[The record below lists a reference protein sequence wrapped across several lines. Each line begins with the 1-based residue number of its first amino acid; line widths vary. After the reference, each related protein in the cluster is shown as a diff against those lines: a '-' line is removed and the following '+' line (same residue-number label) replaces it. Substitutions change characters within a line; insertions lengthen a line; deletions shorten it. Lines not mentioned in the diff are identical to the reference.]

1 MVFLKKVTVYYYG
14 SFAQTHRG
22 HGTDYAI
29 AAGIMGL
36 AADDYRVPNAI
47 KLARKRGIDIRF
59 VEEEGDS
66 PIGHP
71 NTALLDLKT
80 DDRSVKLIGCSIGGG
95 TIEIRG
101 IEIFGIKM
109 DISGP
114 LPIIIYKIPFNKL
127 YCATELMNYLNKVA
141 PYNKQQSFN
150 GTGFVLYEFDIIN
163 YISPQIVNSLHKKYP
178 GIICL

>member
-1 MVFLKKVTVYYYG
+1 
-14 SFAQTHRG
+14 
-22 HGTDYAI
+22 
-29 AAGIMGL
+29 
-36 AADDYRVPNAI
+36 
-47 KLARKRGIDIRF
+47 
-59 VEEEGDS
+59 
-66 PIGHP
+66 
-71 NTALLDLKT
+71 
-80 DDRSVKLIGCSIGGG
+80 
-95 TIEIRG
+95 
-101 IEIFGIKM
+101 M